1 MSLGILTLYLQL
13 PGCNS
18 LKEKRGIL
26 KPVLA
31 RLHREFNVSTAEV
44 GQMDQWRESVLACAV
59 VSNDPDHCMR
69 VMQEVVKDTER
80 TWPNLLVVDQRMELV
95 AV

>member
-1 MSLGILTLYLQL
+1 MSLGMLTMILQL

-31 RLHREFNVSTAEV
+31 RLHREFNVSAAEV

-69 VMQEVVKDTER
+69 VMQEVVRYTER
-80 TWPNLLVVDQRMELV
+80 TWPDIQVMDQRMELI